1 MLLSDRKGKRKR
13 YIPRPAKGARVAS
26 DGYFAALRRELYQLC
41 ERPMMDKAF
50 YTKRLSRSMFAPQQ
64 PNKATAQ
71 PPVSS
76 AREADRPLAA
86 SAPDQWNDERGY
98 PMSPLMHMRSS
109 ADALNGDD
117 RRPRPHQ
124 HTGSVDFRQL
134 ASSSSD
140 SFRLNQHNSANP
152 NMTMQGEWSLS
163 LPRHDA
169 LRRLDTQSGPFF
181 LKPRQF

>member
-1 MLLSDRKGKRKR
+1 MRHIYTHAS
-13 YIPRPAKGARVAS
+13 RPSFAAS

-50 YTKRLSRSMFAPQQ
+50 YTKRMFAPQ

-71 PPVSS
+71 PPMPSV
-76 AREADRPLAA
+76 READHPLAA
-86 SAPDQWNDERGY
+86 SAHDQWNDEGRY
-98 PMSPLMHMRSS
+98 PMSPLMHMHSS
-109 ADALNGDD
+109 ADGLNVDD

-124 HTGSVDFRQL
+124 HTGSVGFRQL

-140 SFRLNQHNSANP
+140 SFRLNQHNNANP
-152 NMTMQGEWSLS
+152 NMSMQGEWSSS

-169 LRRLDTQSGPFF
+169 LRRLDASPAHSSSSHDNSDT
-181 LKPRQF
+181 